1 MQKLVKYI
9 ALVLIITSCKTKKA
23 VVEEQIAKETDKSS
37 EVIQKHYEHKL
48 MFTTASIRAN
58 ASYEDA
64 KQSLNINADLR
75 IKKDEVIWISL
86 KFLGITAAKAYITP
100 SKVSYYEKINNTYF
114 EGDYR
119 MLSNLLGTDLDF
131 QKVQN
136 LLLGRPIDDLTKEE
150 FIAQVAENLFQ
161 LKNKNNTQIEKIYA
175 FETGNYLLKKQFINQ
190 TNKQRFVNVV
200 YPSYFNQDNNFLP
213 VGVSIVAKDKDE
225 VKIDVEYKKI
235 TFNEDLNY
243 PYSIP
248 KGYKQIIID

>member
-86 KFLGITAAKAYITP
+86 KFLGITAAKAYRQALRDCTNAYIADAT
-100 SKVSYYEKINNTYF
+100 
-114 EGDYR
+114 
-119 MLSNLLGTDLDF
+119 LLDNVDPEIF
-131 QKVQN
+131 IF
-136 LLLGRPIDDLTKEE
+136 PTK
-150 FIAQVAENLFQ
+150 
-161 LKNKNNTQIEKIYA
+161 
-175 FETGNYLLKKQFINQ
+175 
-190 TNKQRFVNVV
+190 
-200 YPSYFNQDNNFLP
+200 P
-213 VGVSIVAKDKDE
+213 
-225 VKIDVEYKKI
+225 
-235 TFNEDLNY
+235 
-243 PYSIP
+243 
-248 KGYKQIIID
+248 